1 MDHIKYTQ
9 MHFHLYPTPTRDF
22 TMSRDHHMDIEL
34 YEFDLEGFYDLKW
47 PQLTEIWSF
56 IFPWRNNRSHNDGF
70 WRTRQLYLTK
80 LTKFSKKKL
89 KFLLRMSSYETEIIL
104 SHDLTWFKVTF
115 SRQLKSKFFLWNS
128 VIQLLEAY
136 QFISHCFDCVNLN
149 YRCGRS
155 NQCWLLQ

>member
-22 TMSRDHHMDIEL
+22 TMSRDHHMDLEL

-47 PQLTEIWSF
+47 PQLTEIWNF

-80 LTKFSKKKL
+80 LTKFSKNFKISSQNVKL
-89 KFLLRMSSYETEIIL
+89 WNRDYSI
-104 SHDLTWFKVTF
+104 TWFDLIQSHFFTSVKIQVLFVELSDTVIG
-115 SRQLKSKFFLWNS
+115 SIPVHKSLF
-128 VIQLLEAY
+128 
-136 QFISHCFDCVNLN
+136 
-149 YRCGRS
+149 
-155 NQCWLLQ
+155 WLREPKLPMW